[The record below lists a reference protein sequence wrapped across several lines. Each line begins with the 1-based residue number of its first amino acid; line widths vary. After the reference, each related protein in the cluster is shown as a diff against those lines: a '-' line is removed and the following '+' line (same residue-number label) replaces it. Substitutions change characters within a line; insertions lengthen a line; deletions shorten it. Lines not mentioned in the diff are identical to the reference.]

1 MFKSRQNSSD
11 QSTQG
16 KHELGR
22 KMLASPS
29 PAFAL
34 DLLAPSKCSLL
45 FKQIRFFF
53 FFFLANAEQLMS
65 RVFRTEV
72 GLFYIT
78 RSFLALSPSC

>member
-45 FKQIRFFF
+45 FKQIHFFGVF
-53 FFFLANAEQLMS
+53 FANAEQLMS
-65 RVFRTEV
+65 RVFHTEV

>member
-22 KMLASPS
+22 KMLAGPS

-53 FFFLANAEQLMS
+53 VFFLQMPKS
-65 RVFRTEV
+65 
-72 GLFYIT
+72 
-78 RSFLALSPSC
+78 